1 MIEIENVIIL
11 QKEKGRFDKFC
22 PISKFKDLPEA
33 GDMFE
38 DMMEIAKSIHSSIK
52 LQTDEPV
59 EILIQDNNYLV
70 SCVSYQG
77 ELKESDDFS
86 FSIFQSPSGILGYTL
101 YKKREKYLFSLAMG
115 NSFPDSP

>member
-33 GDMFE
+33 GDMCE

-77 ELKESDDFS
+77 ELKEFEKKMFDSTERARDYIYSLGFEAYTY
-86 FSIFQSPSGILGYTL
+86 IQVGIQET
-101 YKKREKYLFSLAMG
+101 
-115 NSFPDSP
+115 N

>member
-77 ELKESDDFS
+77 ELKEFEKKMFDSTERARDYIYSLGFEAYTY
-86 FSIFQSPSGILGYTL
+86 IQVGIQET
-101 YKKREKYLFSLAMG
+101 
-115 NSFPDSP
+115 N

>member
-77 ELKESDDFS
+77 ELKEFEKKMFNSTERARDYIYSLGFEAYTY
-86 FSIFQSPSGILGYTL
+86 IQVGIQET
-101 YKKREKYLFSLAMG
+101 
-115 NSFPDSP
+115 N

>member
-77 ELKESDDFS
+77 ELKEFEKKMFDSTERARDYIYS
-86 FSIFQSPSGILGYTL
+86 LGIEADTYIQVGIQET
-101 YKKREKYLFSLAMG
+101 
-115 NSFPDSP
+115 N

>member
-70 SCVSYQG
+70 SCLCYQG
-77 ELKESDDFS
+77 DLKDFEKKMFDS
-86 FSIFQSPSGILGYTL
+86 TERARDYIYSLGFEAYTYIQVGIQET
-101 YKKREKYLFSLAMG
+101 
-115 NSFPDSP
+115 N

>member
-1 MIEIENVIIL
+1 MIEIENIIIL
-11 QKEKGRFDKFC
+11 QKEKGRFNTFC

-59 EILIQDNNYLV
+59 EILIQDNNYFV

-77 ELKESDDFS
+77 ELKEFEKKMFDSTERARDYIYSLGFEAYNY
-86 FSIFQSPSGILGYTL
+86 IQVGIQET
-101 YKKREKYLFSLAMG
+101 
-115 NSFPDSP
+115 N

>member
-11 QKEKGRFDKFC
+11 QKEKGKFNKFC
-22 PISKFKDLPEA
+22 PIAKFKDLPEA

-77 ELKESDDFS
+77 ELKEFEKKMFDSTERARDYIYSLGFEAYTY
-86 FSIFQSPSGILGYTL
+86 IQVGIQET
-101 YKKREKYLFSLAMG
+101 
-115 NSFPDSP
+115 N

>member
-77 ELKESDDFS
+77 ELKEFEKKMFDSTERARDYIYSLGFEAYTY
-86 FSIFQSPSGILGYTL
+86 IQIGIQET
-101 YKKREKYLFSLAMG
+101 
-115 NSFPDSP
+115 N